1 MKQTPAQ
8 LKAAA
13 KYKKNNTTTVL
24 LRFNNKTDS
33 DILNVLQNCNNKN
46 GYIKKL
52 IRDDHPAAWLDE
64 KFVAFHLTCS
74 ACGCNIRREKS
85 EVFEGNYKYN
95 FCPNCGARMNAII
108 RTIIKEV

>member
-13 KYKKNNTTTVL
+13 KYKKANTTTVL

-33 DILNVLQNCNNKN
+33 DILSVLHDCKNKN

-52 IRDDHPAAWLDE
+52 IRDHHPDAGIWLDE
-64 KFVAFHLTCS
+64 KYIAFHYTCNI
-74 ACGCNIRREKS
+74 CGCNIRREKH
-85 EVFEGNYKYN
+85 EVFEGNFKYN

-108 RTIIKEV
+108 RQE